1 MTLIDPEVRT
11 APRPEYQLTQQE
23 RRFIEIFRGN
33 SDLANALMFSS
44 DGVSGGAYRYDLE
57 GALPGIAFRLGSDLR
72 KQADEALLKMRADG
86 DYDLIK
92 QKWFGTGS

>member
-1 MTLIDPEVRT
+1 MPAIKECYSGLKGGDFDAVVFDAPVLAYYVAHDGSEAATLVGT
-11 APRPEYQLTQQE
+11 
-23 RRFIEIFRGN
+23 IFMN
-33 SDLANALMFSS
+33 ED
-44 DGVSGGAYRYDLE
+44 Y
-57 GALPGIAFRLGSDLR
+57 GIAFRLGSDLR